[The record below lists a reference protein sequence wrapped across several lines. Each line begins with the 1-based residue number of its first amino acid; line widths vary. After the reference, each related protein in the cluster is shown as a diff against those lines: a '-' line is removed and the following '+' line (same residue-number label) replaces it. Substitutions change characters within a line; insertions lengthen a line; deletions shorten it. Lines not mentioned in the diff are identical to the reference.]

1 MSTTLEIV
9 LILAIVILVGAAVPL
24 LLQVRRTARTFEIF
38 LQGAQ
43 RDLTQIAGDVHA
55 SRVRLDGLSDSL
67 RESIDEVSGFARV
80 LGEAGRTVKDV
91 NGRVKQG
98 IDLASSLLDTVRGS
112 FRNLMPTLFKSHHAQ

>member
-1 MSTTLEIV
+1 MSSTLQIV
-9 LILAIVILVGAAVPL
+9 LILAIVLLVGAAVPL
-24 LLQVRRTARTFEIF
+24 LLQVRRTAQTFERF

-43 RDLTQIAGDVHA
+43 RDLAQIAGDVHA

-98 IDLASSLLDTVRGS
+98 IDLASSLVESMRGG
-112 FRNLMPTLFKSHHAQ
+112 FRNLLPTLFKSRPAQ